1 MVGKGSGQFRAGAE
15 NLSPDIITLTTVI
28 GSLDKDSE
36 ATGSK
41 AKMDSV
47 FADAVEMQIILPS
60 DSMDTKWEI
69 DLSGMSLPVARAACR
84 FIVKQLDTADP
95 QDLNLITGIGRHHE
109 NPKYSSTALRE
120 HVKEVL
126 QSDFNPPLLS
136 ALAERAPGVV
146 LVEKASIQNWQE
158 KSGIVKE

>member
-1 MVGKGSGQFRAGAE
+1 MCGKGTGQFRAGAE

-28 GSLDKDSE
+28 GSLEKDIE
-36 ATGSK
+36 GKGSK
-41 AKMDSV
+41 AKIDSV

-84 FIVKQLDTADP
+84 FIVKRLDTTDP

-109 NPKYSSTALRE
+109 NPKYASTALRE

-126 QSDFNPPLLS
+126 LSDFDLPLLS
-136 ALAERAPGVV
+136 VLAERAQGVV
-146 LVEKASIQNWQE
+146 VVEKASIKNWQE
-158 KSGIVKE
+158 KSGMVKE